1 MARSTSFRSG
11 LGLLVALCFLLFP
24 SAAVWGEHHEQ
35 EGQKEETHE
44 PTEEKVLHL
53 AQELADLLERGVQL
67 YQTAEPQ
74 DTVLQQR
81 QRDAAKGA
89 LLRARDAA
97 LVFVKTLEGG
107 GSVSGSD
114 SYLQM
119 VEENMRAALET
130 AGNAEPSSEAARV
143 LERLDEIVREL
154 GRIYDQS

>member
-1 MARSTSFRSG
+1 M
-11 LGLLVALCFLLFP
+11 
-24 SAAVWGEHHEQ
+24 
-35 EGQKEETHE
+35 
-44 PTEEKVLHL
+44 
-53 AQELADLLERGVQL
+53 